1 MLDFMS
7 KMSYL
12 FFLPFSFSLKY
23 LQLRSRYI
31 IALIFERSR
40 SRERKRRLMDLAHNG
55 DSAPRKEFKK
65 GPHYEDKVNFLNKLQ
80 GIF

>member
-7 KMSYL
+7 IMSYL
-12 FFLPFSFSLKY
+12 FFLPLSFN
-23 LQLRSRYI
+23 LRYFLLCFCYI
-31 IALIFERSR
+31 TLIFVRSR